1 MELQGGALCTS
12 VFASARNVRHL
23 CSTRENRVNSGSR
36 FLSHN
41 AMCTWKIYFIFAR
54 YLASHKQLLLRSWK
68 ILFSTMRTWFW
79 AIKNLLVCLCA
90 VSLWSA
96 SVLKCTA
103 ESEVPNFAHHNTN
116 TPEKKNLSLFYWK
129 ADLTS
134 HLHLQPRQQ
143 QKISECH
150 KRGTAFFQVTDEIKY
165 T

>member
-79 AIKNLLVCLCA
+79 AIKNLFGLFMCSEFVVRQCVEMHSRIWSPELCTPQHNYSREEKHFLVL
-90 VSLWSA
+90 
-96 SVLKCTA
+96 LKGRIDVT
-103 ESEVPNFAHHNTN
+103 FAPAAKT
-116 TPEKKNLSLFYWK
+116 TTKNLRMS
-129 ADLTS
+129 
-134 HLHLQPRQQ
+134 
-143 QKISECH
+143 
-150 KRGTAFFQVTDEIKY
+150 
-165 T
+165 